1 MKGWMAVFCIA
12 LLLLA
17 GTASALTPGE
27 TTRHFDIF
35 YANPSAENGYTGL
48 GQTLESSYGEIN
60 ELLGTCPGHIK
71 VLVVGKK
78 TMDQVGEHVEAFSAW
93 NNKSSAIVIREESL
107 KNKKSLQVVCEH
119 EICHLGLNYILA
131 KKSSKDF
138 SWMEEGVCM
147 VFSKEPFS
155 DIKVSKYILGK
166 GFLAPSEI
174 TEAVNNENYNITKNG
189 YMQSY
194 SLIKYMVQKYGADTV
209 VDMLKCPDTSF
220 EKAFQD
226 NTGADFNTFYRQWQ
240 IWVKNTAA
248 GSQETSSP
256 WTFYPYMNGGLDLAE
271 FR

>member
-35 YANPSAENGYTGL
+35 YANPSADNGYNGL

-93 NNKSSAIVIREESL
+93 NNKSSAIILRQETISD
-107 KNKKSLQVVCEH
+107 KKSLKVVSGH
-119 EICHLGLNYILA
+119 EICHLGINNILA
-131 KKSSKDF
+131 AKDSKDF
-138 SWMEEGVCM
+138 SWMEEGTCM

-155 DIKVSKYILGK
+155 DEKVSKYILGK
-166 GFLAPSEI
+166 GFLTPKEI
-174 TEAVNNENYNITKNG
+174 ASAVNDENYNVTKNG

-194 SLIKYMVQKYGADTV
+194 SLIRFMVEKFGQETV
-209 VDMLKCPDTSF
+209 VDIFKSRQTDF
-220 EKAFQD
+220 EKAFIES
-226 NTGADFNTFYRQWQ
+226 TGTDFGTFYAQWRSH
-240 IWVKNTAA
+240 VKAA
-248 GSQETSSP
+248 ASGSPTPSS
-256 WTFYPYMNGGLDLAE
+256 WSFYPYMRNDMDLSE
-271 FR
+271 FLV